1 MWPSCCCSS
10 TESVLSS
17 CSNRRVKESNVSN
30 RNLLLTC
37 LKGAD
42 VLKKENDRR
51 KTLLVS
57 SDTVHPM
64 MLLGFDMGSDWD
76 WPMSL
81 YIADIMMPAQE
92 KVWTSVSDALLLL
105 RVFFLLLFF
114 LCSVWLETFPLLSV
128 LFHGFGSCI
137 VASFGCMQFAVVLHF
152 QPFIWCQRVVF
163 LVSICCLIGFTWEL
177 RFFFFFLFNHF
188 TIHDLSKLCAA
199 VSEDKCPLHLSVQIP
214 ARLCD
219 SAWGPKQ
226 LGQILELSLHSAL
239 TKTAHDFSVGLP
251 KDRYIHT

>member
-10 TESVLSS
+10 TGSVLSS

-37 LKGAD
+37 LRGAD

-57 SDTVHPM
+57 SDTVHPV
-64 MLLGFDMGSDWD
+64 MLLGFDWGSDWD

-105 RVFFLLLFF
+105 RVFLFFFMFSLTGDIPANVRFVSWFWVMRCCFIWLYAIFSCTSFPALHLMPACCVFGINMLFDWVHLRTEVLFF
-114 LCSVWLETFPLLSV
+114 LF
-128 LFHGFGSCI
+128 
-137 VASFGCMQFAVVLHF
+137 
-152 QPFIWCQRVVF
+152 
-163 LVSICCLIGFTWEL
+163 
-177 RFFFFFLFNHF
+177 FNHF
-188 TIHDLSKLCAA
+188 TIHASSKLCAA
-199 VSEDKCPLHLSVQIP
+199 ASEV
-214 ARLCD
+214 
-219 SAWGPKQ
+219 
-226 LGQILELSLHSAL
+226 
-239 TKTAHDFSVGLP
+239 
-251 KDRYIHT
+251 